1 MYKEIL
7 IPGEFIIL
15 KLISYL
21 QSLKQLKGLIIVP
34 LHIKLARQSIIC
46 KQILIENHRILLLV
60 SMTMTGIRDA
70 GTAFFVNES
79 KQSLH

>member
-7 IPGEFIIL
+7 IPSEFIIL

-46 KQILIENHRILLLV
+46 KQILIENHRILFV
-60 SMTMTGIRDA
+60 GSNGNDYKRDA